1 MSANCAG
8 YARKVIITKTV
19 EAAVTWIFTGEGG
32 RAASPSAR
40 HWLAEPQFQGGAI
53 GRHFTSRVDVGMR
66 VKQRQPPWL
75 YERQNPSMGRAC
87 GCSCLK
93 PRLLK
98 GRSLCSSR
106 QAWRRSQILTTVSSV
121 WTFLQ
126 CRLSSISPHPPPSP
140 VHRFNN
146 TNHGDEP
153 ADVSL
158 AEKGSGLRLLFHH
171 AGERKNVP
179 FLIPFR

>member
-1 MSANCAG
+1 MAAWSKQRCLHWRRAERQPYNTLGGGERERLGNCTAANANCAG

-19 EAAVTWIFTGEGG
+19 RPLSHGSSQAEGR

-66 VKQRQPPWL
+66 VDQRQPPWL

-93 PRLLK
+93 PRLWK
-98 GRSLCSSR
+98 GRSLCRSS
-106 QAWRRSQILTTVSSV
+106 QAWRRSQLFTTVSSV
-121 WTFLQ
+121 WTF
-126 CRLSSISPHPPPSP
+126 PP
-140 VHRFNN
+140 V
-146 TNHGDEP
+146 
-153 ADVSL
+153 
-158 AEKGSGLRLLFHH
+158 
-171 AGERKNVP
+171 
-179 FLIPFR
+179 